1 MSSRSLGVRGGEPP
15 VGGRSRDE
23 KTPPGASCGGE
34 VSGPPEREKR
44 GQRTEHRDEIDDIM
58 MT

>member
-1 MSSRSLGVRGGEPP
+1 VEENPLWGADPETRKHRRVPHVE
-15 VGGRSRDE
+15 E
-23 KTPPGASCGGE
+23 KFLDPL
-34 VSGPPEREKR
+34 REKR